1 VNINP
6 DSAVA
11 AYCAPGLKEY
21 AISLLGNEEVREVI
35 EDPNMAG
42 RTDVVLATD
51 PGWLTK
57 PRDVEA
63 KT

>member
-1 VNINP
+1 
-6 DSAVA
+6 VA